1 MTLSRNTKQPVKG
14 TGSKAGKAVVALS
27 KAAAPRHKAKA
38 APAGVAVPRTIDE
51 EIKQTK
57 PFVSSQA
64 KAVVNLL
71 FTYGWVTER
80 FRDIMSPFGLTIQQ
94 YNVLRIL
101 RGAGGPMS
109 TNAIRD
115 RMLDRMSD
123 TSRLVDRLEKK
134 KLVRKSTCPAD
145 KRLVDVVI
153 TPEGQEKLL
162 KMDQLEPGMSAIT
175 QALSDEQAEQ
185 LSHLLDCLRNSGAA
199 S

>member
-1 MTLSRNTKQPVKG
+1 MALSKNIKQPVQP
-14 TGSKAGKAVVALS
+14 TGSKTAKAGKPLI
-27 KAAAPRHKAKA
+27 KA
-38 APAGVAVPRTIDE
+38 AVPRTIDE

-57 PFVSSQA
+57 PFVSPQA

-162 KMDQLEPGMSAIT
+162 KMDQLEPGMNAVS
-175 QALSDEQAEQ
+175 QALSAEQAEQ
-185 LSHLLDCLRNSGAA
+185 LSHLLDCLRHSDA
-199 S
+199 SS

>member
-1 MTLSRNTKQPVKG
+1 MAGDKNIKLSAKSSPG
-14 TGSKAGKAVVALS
+14 
-27 KAAAPRHKAKA
+27 KAAAVQP
-38 APAGVAVPRTIDE
+38 VRTIDE

-57 PFVSSQA
+57 PFVSPQQ

-71 FTYGWVTER
+71 FTYGWVSER
-80 FRDIMSPFGLTIQQ
+80 FREMMHPLGLTIQQ

-134 KLVRKSTCPAD
+134 KLVRKSTCPSD

-153 TPEGQEKLL
+153 TKEGQDKLL
-162 KMDQLEPGMSAIT
+162 KMDQQEPGLGTVS
-175 QALSDEQAEQ
+175 QALTDEQAEQ
-185 LSHLLDCLRNSGAA
+185 LSQLLDSLRS
-199 S
+199 SDPTP

>member
-1 MTLSRNTKQPVKG
+1 MREWIQCYNFDVETSM
-14 TGSKAGKAVVALS
+14 
-27 KAAAPRHKAKA
+27 AAPKNIKLTLMDSPEKAS
-38 APAGVAVPRTIDE
+38 PVHRVRTIEE

-57 PFVSSQA
+57 PFVSPQA

-71 FTYGWVTER
+71 FTYGWVSER
-80 FRDIMSPFGLTIQQ
+80 FREMMHHLGLTIQQ

-153 TPEGQEKLL
+153 TKEGQDKLL
-162 KMDQLEPGMSAIT
+162 KMDQQKPGLEAVS
-175 QALSDEQAEQ
+175 QALTPEQAEQ
-185 LSHLLDCLRNSGAA
+185 LSRLLDCLRSSGQNP
-199 S
+199 